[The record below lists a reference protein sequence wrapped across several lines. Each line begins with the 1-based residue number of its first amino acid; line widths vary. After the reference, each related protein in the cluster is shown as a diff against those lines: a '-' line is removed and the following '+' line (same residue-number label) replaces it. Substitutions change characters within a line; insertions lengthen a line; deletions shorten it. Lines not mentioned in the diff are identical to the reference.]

1 MTTTCDALGMTSI
14 YRFRSLTNN
23 LNFLNQSKYVK
34 NYMWLLRLIYMVIYI
49 RTIYAINSLQYSL
62 PKKMLLSR
70 LKAIWE
76 EFFLFN

>member
-1 MTTTCDALGMTSI
+1 MTTACDALGMTSI